1 MRPNAG
7 SRLAL
12 AAVAV
17 LAGCGAP
24 GGAGR
29 APATQGTAAPLPS
42 MHPPARDLDQAALQ
56 ALYATP
62 HREDGIVLAGAH
74 AGAHWTKWT
83 KPDGSAELSAAHGLF
98 ADSGKYAIRDDRV
111 CWRWSQIDAGKET
124 CMRVMKVGDNEY
136 KTLAPD
142 GSEGSSFRVA
152 SPDH

>member
-7 SRLAL
+7 SRVAL
-12 AAVAV
+12 AAAAM

-24 GGAGR
+24 GNAGR
-29 APATQGTAAPLPS
+29 APATAGTEAALS
-42 MHPPARDLDQAALQ
+42 AHPAVRDLDRAALQ

-62 HREDGIVLAGAH
+62 HREDGTVLAGAH

-98 ADSGKYAIRDDRV
+98 ADSGKYVIRADRV
-111 CWRWSQIDAGKET
+111 CWRWSQIDSGRET

-136 KTLAPD
+136 KTFAPD
-142 GSEGSSFRVA
+142 GSEGSRFRVGP
-152 SPDH
+152 PDR

>member
-1 MRPNAG
+1 MRPNGA

-24 GGAGR
+24 RPAGH
-29 APATQGTAAPLPS
+29 APATQGSAETPRPTG
-42 MHPPARDLDQAALQ
+42 PAVLDRAALQ

-62 HREDGIVLAGAH
+62 HREDGTVLAGAH

-98 ADSGKYAIRDDRV
+98 ADSGKYVIRADRV
-111 CWRWSQIDAGKET
+111 CWRWSQIDSGRET

-142 GSEGSSFRVA
+142 GSEGSRFRVGP
-152 SPDH
+152 PDR